1 MCINVRCRYNWAENM
16 RAWRL
21 DMHLPYPGAAGA
33 LVHSGA
39 LEETA
44 AMCHVI
50 GLLRVQG
57 PGNMIAPRIKLVPH
71 DMPQRSGSSA

>member
-39 LEETA
+39 LVGGATVY
-44 AMCHVI
+44 MISVSRI
-50 GLLRVQG
+50 QG
-57 PGNMIAPRIKLVPH
+57 SGRRIAPCVKAALPRLPRH
-71 DMPQRSGSSA
+71 APMCR